1 MKPPWTQQG
10 ATQLIAYLKIEPSGS
25 PVCNVDKGRNFKG
38 TGNQKGME
46 KRVDCSEK
54 TTGR

>member
-10 ATQLIAYLKIEPSGS
+10 ATQLIAYRKIEPSGS

-38 TGNQKGME
+38 TGNQRHGKESRLFG
-46 KRVDCSEK
+46 KDN
-54 TTGR
+54 G